1 MYDKVLNMNL
11 NEIIKEKTELCDI
24 MTEKGSDKGRG
35 HHNYTRVYNYLFNDL
50 KDVEINLLEVGI
62 GSINPKI
69 PANMGID
76 GVPGASLK
84 GWKRYFNKASIIGAD
99 VDQDILFEEDRI
111 KTYYLDQTSEISVK
125 LFHKEINTKFDII
138 IDDGYNVFS
147 ANYNMLI
154 YSIDSLKENGI
165 YIIEDIDN
173 RNINNYTP
181 ELLLN
186 IKNRFNLRLVQL
198 FNIPHEDNVYDN
210 RLLIL
215 VK

>member
-1 MYDKVLNMNL
+1 MYDKVLHMNL
-11 NEIIKEKTELCDI
+11 NEIVKEKTELCDI
-24 MTEKGSDKGRG
+24 MTEEGSDKGRG

-50 KDVEINLLEVGI
+50 KDIEINLLEIGI

-84 GWKRYFNKASIIGAD
+84 GWKRYFSKAKIVGAD
-99 VDQDILFEEDRI
+99 VDQDILFDEDRI
-111 KTYYLDQTSEISVK
+111 KTYYIDQTSEISVK
-125 LFHKEINTKFDII
+125 LFQKEINTKFDII
-138 IDDGYNVFS
+138 IDDGYNIFS

-173 RNINNYTP
+173 KNINNYTP

>member
-1 MYDKVLNMNL
+1 MYEKILNMDL
-11 NEIIKEKTELCDI
+11 NEIVKVKTELCDI
-24 MTEKGSDKGRG
+24 MTEEGSDKGRG

-50 KDVEINLLEVGI
+50 KDTEINFLEVGI

-69 PANMGID
+69 PSNMGID

-138 IDDGYNVFS
+138 IDDGYNIFS

-154 YSIDSLKENGI
+154 YSIENLKENGI
-165 YIIEDIDN
+165 YIIEDVDN
-173 RNINNYTP
+173 RSINNYTS

-198 FNIPHEDNVYDN
+198 FEIPHENNVYDN